1 MATDKKYKSA
11 QQVGAMFTSELKYLY
26 SWSIFRF
33 YEAPIDGYY
42 VVKYHPD
49 GNIYYYKIPVDSMY
63 DLMSTFYHS
72 DKNFMAGYMSDILES
87 MNITLS

>member
-1 MATDKKYKSA
+1 MEKKYQTAK
-11 QQVGAMFTSELKYLY
+11 QVGAVFTSELKYLY

-49 GNIYYYKIPVDSMY
+49 GNIYYYKISLDGMY
-63 DLMSTFYHS
+63 DLMSTYYHA
-72 DKNFMAGYMSDILES
+72 DKNFMAGYMSDLLEA
-87 MNITLS
+87 MEIPVA